1 MYQVQTLVP
10 AGPGAGKTN
19 KQKTHQAP
27 ADLQSS
33 QKESS
38 RGSSQADTILAVAS
52 TLFPTAQGQGALLTL
67 HFMSMASPG
76 TRALGG
82 TISTVLSVDRTPPPR
97 EELPYSWSTWLCR

>member
-1 MYQVQTLVP
+1 MCTKSRPYSLQGLEQ
-10 AGPGAGKTN
+10 AKRTN
-19 KQKTHQAP
+19 KKHTRP
-27 ADLQSS
+27 LQTFKAH
-33 QKESS
+33 KESS
-38 RGSSQADTILAVAS
+38 RGSSQADTILVVAS

-67 HFMSMASPG
+67 HFVSMASPG